1 MTPSSPTFV
10 KVFLTTRFGHEA
22 TALSVHQLEQRHKEI
37 LRLREKGDYA
47 TAERFGWLSLAGLVL
62 GVPRSTEIDVTT
74 PVNQPR
80 FLHRPPSA
88 VTERRHSDALSLEV
102 QVVDDSTGQNFVQLA
117 CSTEVFATID
127 GVLVAIEAIHDDL
140 RELLQGMLS

>member
-10 KVFLTTRFGHEA
+10 KAFLTTRFGHDPI
-22 TALSVHQLEQRHKEI
+22 ALSVHQLKQRHKEI
-37 LRLREKGDYA
+37 LRLREKGDYT

-62 GVPRSTEIDVTT
+62 GVPRSIEIDVTS

-80 FLHRPPSA
+80 YLHRPPPA
-88 VTERRHSDALSLEV
+88 ATERRHSDALSLEV
-102 QVVDDSTGQNFVQLA
+102 QVVDDSTGQNFVRLA
-117 CSTEVFATID
+117 CSNEGFATID
-127 GVLVAIEAIHDDL
+127 GVPVAIEAIHDDL